1 MAENR
6 NDGFDP
12 NDPIGNW
19 RAIRDANL
27 DAWAKSMTQMVDT
40 EAYSKMIGIQMDTLL
55 SVSGPYQKAFQQF
68 MENYLA
74 QANMPSR
81 NDVVNLSDRL
91 TNIEMRLDDMEAR
104 LDDFMASMQSGQAS
118 PVAAG
123 KVDELLASLQSTR
136 DALADAGNGKPAA
149 AKPAAPRRTRKTDE

>member
-27 DAWAKSMTQMVDT
+27 DAWAKSMVQMVDT
-40 EAYSKMIGIQMDTLL
+40 EAYSKLIGVQMDTLL
-55 SVSGPYQKAFQQF
+55 AVSGPYQKAFKEY
-68 MENYLA
+68 METYLA

-81 NDVVNLSDRL
+81 NDVINLSDRL

-104 LDDFMASMQSGQAS
+104 LDDFMAAMQSNQSAS
-118 PVAAG
+118 VDGG
-123 KVDELLASLQSTR
+123 KMDELLASLQSTQE
-136 DALADAGNGKPAA
+136 ALAKANGASSKPATA
-149 AKPAAPRRTRKTDE
+149 RRTRKTEE